1 MATAAR
7 IAAGSSDEDE
17 SRLSR
22 ARAAHWAPQLRAQL
36 QRADSEALRAG
47 MQSSAP
53 LQWNQQGQV
62 DTWAVAATWDLS
74 QLVYDRDENQL
85 ALSRVHLA
93 RRRQEVAQDAAD
105 RYVERQRLLAAL
117 AAGPRDTHT
126 ALLLLRCT
134 AALDA
139 LTAGL
144 YQGALARAQAL
155 VTPARAAAVGALDP
169 SGQSAG
175 ATPGLRNGPLSS
187 PSTPEPR

>member
-7 IAAGSSDEDE
+7 IAAGTTDEDE
-17 SRLSR
+17 SRLAR
-22 ARAAHWAPQLRAQL
+22 ARAAHWAPQLRAQV
-36 QRADSEALRAG
+36 QRADSESLRAG
-47 MQSSAP
+47 VQSSAP

-74 QLVYDRDENQL
+74 QLIYDRDENQL

-93 RRRQEVAQDAAD
+93 RRRQEVAQEAAE

-117 AAGPRDTHT
+117 AAGPRDTPT

-144 YQGALARAQAL
+144 YQGALARAQEA
-155 VTPARAAAVGALDP
+155 VTPARAAGTPNL

-175 ATPGLRNGPLSS
+175 ATPGLRNGPLSTSSS
-187 PSTPEPR
+187 PESR